1 MKLKFKHQDFQQE
14 AAQCVIR
21 AFAGQPYEEVFQHVG
36 GEGNFRV
43 YGFGNAPLRLERD
56 EIAAN
61 VRSVQREQNL
71 AQVAKLESDGVLL
84 TVEMETGTGKTYTYI
99 KTIYELNKQYGWNK
113 FVVVV
118 PSVAIREGV
127 YKSLEIMS
135 DHFAHEYGK
144 RIQYFIY
151 NSKQLNKIDSF
162 ASDNNLHIMIIN
174 MQAFNTSLKEG
185 GNSKDA
191 RIIFSQRDEFG
202 SKRPIDLLAQTN
214 PILIIDEPQSV
225 LGANAENATRKGIKR
240 FNPLFQ
246 LLYSATH
253 REVHNMVYR
262 LDAIDAYNKKL
273 VKKIEVKGIRQV
285 GTTATNGYVYLEEI
299 VISKE
304 NPRARL
310 SFDRISA
317 SGHTTQ
323 VTKLVREGDNLFELS
338 GKLAEYENNYIVQSI
353 DGVKG
358 DVRFLNGLE
367 LYEGDAVGSVT
378 EDMIRRTQIRET
390 IKTHL
395 ERESMLFARGIKVLS
410 LFFIDHVENYR
421 MYDPDN
427 NSRLGKY
434 AQMFEEEYEA
444 VIKEENSVLWS
455 DEYRKYLARF
465 APAQVHNGYFSKDNK
480 GKYVDSKAARGETGS
495 NDENAYDLIMKDKE
509 RLLSFAEPTRF
520 IFSHSA
526 LKEGWDNP
534 NVFQICTLKNSANE
548 LHKRQEVG
556 RGMRLCVNEK
566 GERQDADVLGD
577 GVFDTNIL
585 TVIAS
590 ESYDDF
596 SRQLQNE
603 IADLVGDRPL
613 KVTPALFQKFMDL
626 PEDRALPIYNHLLQA
641 NYIDD
646 SGQLTEAFLQDK
658 VTGRL
663 YFGDSLEETKESIV
677 AVLEQLF
684 NPHVLQPE
692 NARKRAEANFRRERF
707 DDKAF
712 QELWECI
719 KVQTSY
725 MVDFKSED
733 LVKAA
738 CAALDRRL
746 EVTQIRLVVEGGEMN
761 EIRDKESLQMGTA
774 MKASSSHS
782 VQVDSLSN
790 GSVRYD
796 LIGRLV
802 EITGLT
808 RNTVVGILKQ
818 IKPLTFEKFYTN
830 PEEFIRKAGAIINE
844 AKAEVVV
851 ENIVYSK
858 TSNSFDISVFTESM
872 PRGILG
878 VNAIE
883 SIKSLYNLVV
893 VDSVGIEKHFAQD
906 LEKSN
911 DVEVYT
917 KLPRSFYI
925 NTPMGHYTPDWAIV
939 FREGSIKHIYFI
951 VETKGVEH
959 EAQLRIVE
967 NAKIICAE
975 RHFAAISNGTDIIY
989 TLVTDYNSLLNKAK

>member
-1 MKLKFKHQDFQQE
+1 MKLKFKHQGFQQE
-14 AAQCVIR
+14 AAECVVR
-21 AFAGQPYEEVFQHVG
+21 AFAGQPYEGAFQHVQ

-61 VRSVQREQNL
+61 VHAVQREQNL
-71 AQVAKLESDGVLL
+71 AQVTQLEGDGVLL

-127 YKSLEIMS
+127 YKSLEMMS

-162 ASDNNLHIMIIN
+162 ASDNNLHLMIIN

-185 GNSKDA
+185 SNNKDA

-202 SKRPIDLLAQTN
+202 SCRPIDILAQTN

-285 GTTATNGYVYLEEI
+285 GTIAANGYVYFEEI

-304 NPRARL
+304 NPRVRL

-317 SGHTTQ
+317 AGHTTQ
-323 VTKLVREGDNLFELS
+323 VTKLIREGDNLFELS
-338 GKLAEYENNYIVQSI
+338 GQLAEYENNYIVQSI

-358 DVRFLNGLE
+358 CVRFLNGLE

-421 MYDPDN
+421 VYDADN
-427 NSRLGKY
+427 SSRLGKY

-465 APAQVHNGYFSKDNK
+465 AAAQVHNGYFSKDNK
-480 GKYVDSKAARGETGS
+480 GKYVDSKAVRGETGS
-495 NDENAYDLIMKDKE
+495 NDESAYDLIMKDKE

-556 RGMRLCVNEK
+556 RGMRLCVNEH
-566 GERQDADVLGD
+566 GVRQDADVLGG

-613 KVTPALFQKFMDL
+613 MVTPSLFQKFMEL
-626 PEDRALPIYNHLLQA
+626 PEEKALPIYNHLLRA

-646 SGQLTEAFLQDK
+646 SGQLTEAFHQDK
-658 VTGRL
+658 ATGRL
-663 YFGDSLEETKESIV
+663 NFGESLEGSKERIV
-677 AVLEQLF
+677 AVLDQLF
-684 NPHVLQPE
+684 NPRVLQPG
-692 NARKRAEANFRRERF
+692 NARKSKEARFRKERF
-707 DDKAF
+707 ENKAF

-725 MVDFKSED
+725 EVDFKSRD

-746 EVTQIRLVVEGGEMN
+746 EVNQSRLVVEGGEMN
-761 EIRDKESLQMGTA
+761 EIRDKEALRAGTA
-774 MKASSSHS
+774 MRAVSTRS
-782 VQVDSLSN
+782 VQLRGVSS
-790 GSVRYD
+790 GAVRYD
-796 LIGRLV
+796 LLGRLV
-802 EITGLT
+802 ESTGLT
-808 RNTVVGILKQ
+808 RKTVVEILKRVAPQ
-818 IKPLTFEKFYTN
+818 TFEKFYTN
-830 PEEFIRKAGAIINE
+830 PEEFIRKTGAIINE
-844 AKAEVVV
+844 TKAEVVV

-858 TSNSFDISVFTESM
+858 TDNSFDVGIFESTL
-872 PRGILG
+872 RGTLG

-883 SIKSLYNLVV
+883 SVKSLYDLVV
-893 VDSVGIEKHFAQD
+893 VDSTGIEKNFAQE
-906 LEKSN
+906 LERS
-911 DVEVYT
+911 DAVEVYT

-939 FREGSIKHIYFI
+939 FREGSVTHIYVI
-951 VETKGVEH
+951 VETKGVES
-959 EAQLRIVE
+959 EAQLRVVE
-967 NAKIICAE
+967 NAKIMCAK
-975 RHFAAISNGTDIIY
+975 RHFAAISNGADIIY
-989 TLVTDYNSLLNKAK
+989 TVVTDYNSLLNKVR